1 MTENQVFV
9 NKKLI
14 DYCINPYDLKRL
26 KELSNDEC
34 RQILPF
40 LTRIWA
46 RSLSTLNEPHFSN
59 YKFVIMQTIRLFED
73 TNRIR
78 SYLDADF
85 SQIYEDVIRHLSIR
99 KKTQTVSSYTC
110 GEFETG
116 SPTAKLLMIS
126 NILLNGNIRIEENL
140 VGCKYSSIDYSL
152 FDFEIYFQELSDLLC
167 IIHAGKNRLSFA
179 WNFYRELLPGTFTE
193 SIYRE
198 HLPVTFSSNYC
209 R

>member
-99 KKTQTVSSYTC
+99 KKTQTVSS
-110 GEFETG
+110 
-116 SPTAKLLMIS
+116 
-126 NILLNGNIRIEENL
+126 
-140 VGCKYSSIDYSL
+140 
-152 FDFEIYFQELSDLLC
+152 
-167 IIHAGKNRLSFA
+167 
-179 WNFYRELLPGTFTE
+179 
-193 SIYRE
+193 
-198 HLPVTFSSNYC
+198 
-209 R
+209 